1 VPCSASR
8 VVPGAHRVVGPGTH
22 RGSGPREVHTTA
34 PKLLWRP
41 VAAVAPTASPF
52 VSEAAPPS
60 AASLWVITAF
70 ESLGVAGDACSRDWK
85 LGGRRRWQ
93 ARKPPPSMGQV
104 GGGRDEVK
112 LVYSMLTAR
121 FHVRCPSCGP
131 CSSRGPGRS
140 TLRGVRSWMKG
151 DAEGCARRVQCA
163 RRTLDSVSGF
173 I

>member
-1 VPCSASR
+1 MAGKKTPSFD
-8 VVPGAHRVVGPGTH
+8 GT
-22 RGSGPREVHTTA
+22 G
-34 PKLLWRP
+34 W
-41 VAAVAPTASPF
+41 
-52 VSEAAPPS
+52 
-60 AASLWVITAF
+60 
-70 ESLGVAGDACSRDWK
+70 
-85 LGGRRRWQ
+85 
-93 ARKPPPSMGQV
+93 
-104 GGGRDEVK
+104 GGRDEVK

-173 I
+173 IQKSKRSGDTRLSISLKFAFFLHSFCSHRLSCLGLIFTISYAAILFYFSSTPFMTNCSFTH